1 MRFLAK
7 ASGDQ
12 QMTMKQWVRSS
23 MAVALMCGA
32 GAAFAQVKIGV
43 VLSMTGPA
51 ASLGIPEQKTV
62 ALLPKEIGGKS
73 VQYIVLDDGS
83 DTGKAVQDVHKLI
96 DEDHVDAIVGSS
108 VTPNSLAMLDPV
120 SAAKTPMISLAASAK
135 IVEPVDD
142 KRKWA
147 FKTPQNDSLMATAIA
162 DYMAKHGVKTVGFIG
177 FADAYGES
185 WSTEFSKAAE
195 PNHLK
200 VLANEK
206 FNRTDASVTGQVLRL
221 ISAHPDAVLIAGSG
235 TPAALP
241 AKELKTRGYSGKIYQ
256 THGVAN
262 NDFLRVCGKD
272 CEGEILPSGPVL
284 VADQLPDSNP
294 VKQSALAYEHAYEKA
309 YGAGTV
315 VTFGGHAWDAGQML
329 QQAIPVALKKAQPGT
344 EAFRSA
350 LRDALE
356 NLKELPISQGI
367 MTTSPTNHNGLDK
380 RARVMVEVVDGK
392 WKLLGE

>member
-1 MRFLAK
+1 
-7 ASGDQ
+7 
-12 QMTMKQWVRSS
+12 MTMKQWVRSS
-23 MAVALMCGA
+23 VALAMMCGA
-32 GAAFAQVKIGV
+32 GAAFAQVKVGV
-43 VLSMTGPA
+43 VLSTTGPA
-51 ASLGIPEQKTV
+51 ASLGIPEKNTV

-96 DEDHVDAIVGSS
+96 DEDHVDVIMGST

-120 SAAKTPMISLAASAK
+120 SAGKTPMISLAASAK
-135 IVEPVDD
+135 IVEPMDD

-147 FKTPQNDSLMATAIA
+147 FKTPQNDSLMANAIA
-162 DYMAKHGVKTVGFIG
+162 DYMSKHGVKTVGFIG

-185 WSTEFSKAAE
+185 WSAEFGKAAAGD
-195 PNHLK
+195 HLK
-200 VLANEK
+200 VVASEK
-206 FNRTDASVTGQVLRL
+206 YNRADASVTGQVLKL
-221 ISAHPDAVLIAGSG
+221 MSANPDAVLIAGSG

-241 AKELKTRGYSGKIYQ
+241 AKELKERGYKGKIYQ

-272 CEGEILPSGPVL
+272 CEGEILPSGPIL

-294 VKQSALAYEHAYEKA
+294 VKQSSLAYKNAYEKA
-309 YGAGTV
+309 YGAGSV
-315 VTFGGHAWDAGQML
+315 ATFGGHAWDAGQML
-329 QQAIPVALKKAQPGT
+329 QRTIPEALKKGQPGT
-344 EAFRSA
+344 EAFRAA

-356 NLKELPISQGI
+356 NIKELPISHGI
-367 MTTSPTNHNGLDK
+367 MNTSPANHNGLDQ
-380 RARVMVEVVDGK
+380 RARVMVRITDGK